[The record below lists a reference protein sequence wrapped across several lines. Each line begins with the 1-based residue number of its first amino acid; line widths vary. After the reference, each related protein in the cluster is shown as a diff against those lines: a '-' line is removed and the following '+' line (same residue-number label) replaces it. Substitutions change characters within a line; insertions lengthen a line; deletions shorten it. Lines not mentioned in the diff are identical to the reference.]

1 MANADQ
7 RDEQSDVACMERAE
21 DVDQVVPSTS
31 PGKVNDTDM
40 PVMTSTKLALPT
52 ITTSTPRSSS
62 ITNAV
67 TPGTTA
73 SSTRVM
79 TNSNNKTSSTNSNSI
94 SNDPMASKS
103 ANDSFMI
110 IDARSSSSENVV
122 TASSMTSIPAD
133 SCDRHVVLKG
143 TSSSQPNHFTFEEA
157 KLPTDS
163 QNRKHYR
170 EFAQASEQNHSIRN
184 TPNSH
189 LPLVTSTVPTSNRSR
204 SPTITTSRRG
214 GRSSPVTSSIRSS
227 PPPPTNR
234 STPVHFSASSVTDH
248 LHSQPTPSTRGSRQ
262 LVLPSSNFNNDK
274 HHRYADA
281 PSSVAAA
288 AAAAAA
294 ATAAAS
300 SSGRYYIGMYTLLS
314 FDYYVSSSLD
324 L

>member
-7 RDEQSDVACMERAE
+7 RDEQSDVACMERSE
-21 DVDQVVPSTS
+21 DVDHVVPSAS
-31 PGKVNDTDM
+31 PGKVKDADL

-79 TNSNNKTSSTNSNSI
+79 TNNNNNNSNSS
-94 SNDPMASKS
+94 SNVPIASKS
-103 ANDSFMI
+103 DNNSFMI

-122 TASSMTSIPAD
+122 TASSMTSIPTD
-133 SCDRHVVLKG
+133 SCDRHVIMKG
-143 TSSSQPNHFTFEEA
+143 ASASQPNHFTFEES

-170 EFAQASEQNHSIRN
+170 EYARAGEQNHSIS
-184 TPNSH
+184 TTTNSH

-214 GRSSPVTSSIRSS
+214 GRSSPLTSSIRSS

-234 STPVHFSASSVTDH
+234 STPVNFSASSVADQ
-248 LHSQPTPSTRGSRQ
+248 LHSQPAPSTRGSRQ
-262 LVLPSSNFNNDK
+262 LVLPPSNYNNDK
-274 HHRYADA
+274 HHRYTDA

-300 SSGRYYIGMYTLLS
+300 SGGRYYIGMYIST
-314 FDYYVSSSLD
+314 FF
-324 L
+324 